1 MQMPHYPA
9 KVGLLKYTQKLDL
22 FTIHS
27 WAILTHNLLTM
38 AKEVFP
44 VQHPQITLP
53 TRWGPEMKCGTNVIE
68 LGRLIS
74 SQVQPNISASQKKN
88 VRLIIVGMMNQWDGD
103 DIDSSSKSPSLNE
116 RSNKRTNEQSV
127 QPRR

>member
-1 MQMPHYPA
+1 M
-9 KVGLLKYTQKLDL
+9 T
-22 FTIHS
+22 
-27 WAILTHNLLTM
+27 
-38 AKEVFP
+38 
-44 VQHPQITLP
+44 
-53 TRWGPEMKCGTNVIE
+53 E

-116 RSNKRTNEQSV
+116 RSNKRTNERTECAATSLSV
-127 QPRR
+127 KWMEWRLVNKS

>member
-1 MQMPHYPA
+1 
-9 KVGLLKYTQKLDL
+9 
-22 FTIHS
+22 
-27 WAILTHNLLTM
+27 
-38 AKEVFP
+38 
-44 VQHPQITLP
+44 
-53 TRWGPEMKCGTNVIE
+53 MKCGTNVTE

-127 QPRR
+127 QPRRSISDA